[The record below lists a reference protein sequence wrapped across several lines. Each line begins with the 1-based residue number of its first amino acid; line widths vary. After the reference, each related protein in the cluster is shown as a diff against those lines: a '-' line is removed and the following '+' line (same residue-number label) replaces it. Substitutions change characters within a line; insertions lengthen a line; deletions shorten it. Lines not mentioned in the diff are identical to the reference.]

1 MHSGSAWAAFPAAPK
16 IIRYSPLY
24 RARQLNDG
32 GCGSAVVQPPRAASV
47 VAVRTIGG
55 VVVKRERERERE
67 REMSRVVTH

>member
-1 MHSGSAWAAFPAAPK
+1 MRVEGARRK
-16 IIRYSPLY
+16 LY

-32 GCGSAVVQPPRAASV
+32 GCGSAVVQPSRAASV

-67 REMSRVVTH
+67 RNEQSSYPLE